1 VSRWWRT
8 QKQSIVYSP
17 TSRTRPSA
25 DGTSSSGTGALPSPK
40 HDDIEGARAVVDR
53 HDIGALPQPQRR
65 KQTRNTENVIEMA
78 VRQQEP
84 VEPSE
89 SSAAPEQLALG
100 ALPAVVM
107 TR

>member
-1 VSRWWRT
+1 
-8 QKQSIVYSP
+8 
-17 TSRTRPSA
+17 
-25 DGTSSSGTGALPSPK
+25 
-40 HDDIEGARAVVDR
+40 VDR